1 MALSAK
7 LIGAGGVEHRLVE
20 TTRIGR
26 SPACEIVI
34 DDKRIS
40 RTHAK
45 VRVDGHRVVLEDLGS
60 TNGTW
65 VNGLRIAE
73 PVTLGHGDE
82 IRFQRHKFI
91 LALLQ
96 GEEPQSRALRTPRSP
111 PEPSYST
118 PAGDPGNDAPK
129 AAAPSLARKATGA
142 HLVVPDNDGGRVV
155 ELMEKRDAVWTIGR
169 NEGCDVVL
177 TETGVSGR
185 HAQLLHNRGRWRL
198 VNLVSASSTLVNGKR
213 SQKTFL
219 VDGDE
224 IRLGLATMM
233 FHTADELV
241 GFAKWRM
248 RLRRLAERFPRAF
261 LVVRIVMAPLV
272 FVAWLLNTDFDSIVQ
287 MVDQFWQR
295 LTNLMP

>member
-1 MALSAK
+1 MAFSAK
-7 LIGAGGVEHRLVE
+7 LIGAGGVEHPLVE

-26 SPACEIVI
+26 SQACEIVI

-45 VRVDGHRVVLEDLGS
+45 IGVVGHRVVLEDLGS

-73 PVTLGHGDE
+73 PVTLGDGDE
-82 IRFQRHKFI
+82 IRVQRHKFI
-91 LALLQ
+91 LALQ
-96 GEEPQSRALRTPRSP
+96 RGDSTKPRPQRTPRP
-111 PEPSYST
+111 TAPLANAAV
-118 PAGDPGNDAPK
+118 AGAAGHDAPK
-129 AAAPSLARKATGA
+129 PAPALARQATGA
-142 HLVVPDNDGGRVV
+142 HFVVPDDGDGRVV

-177 TETGVSGR
+177 TETGVAGR

-213 SQKTFL
+213 SQKTYL

-224 IRLGLATMM
+224 IRLGLASMM

-261 LVVRIVMAPLV
+261 LIARIVTAPLV
-272 FVAWLLNTDFDSIVQ
+272 FVAWLLNTDFDSIMQ
-287 MVDQFWQR
+287 MIDHLWQR
-295 LTNLMP
+295 VISLMS